1 MKKLNLMVVLCIL
14 FVTSACSSKYAVTFD
29 SNPQGAQLV
38 CNGKNWGYTPQTLYY
53 DKEVKERTTLS
64 LGACSANWISGAH
77 KSYGTVPLA
86 QYPDGV
92 RQTLQRPSGTGYSQD
107 AEFALKF
114 QQMRQQQRQA
124 QAAANA
130 ESWRQLNQSLDNL
143 NQSLQQQT
151 NSLQQQLNSQ
161 SYSQPSFNYN
171 NNRNYGTPVYNASD
185 CKGSVVN
192 GKCYGAVVPSGV
204 QKKCYGTML
213 NGECIGTVGY

>member
-1 MKKLNLMVVLCIL
+1 MRLGVLVFLGLATVGC
-14 FVTSACSSKYAVTFD
+14 ASKYAVTFD
-29 SNPQGAQLV
+29 SYPQGATLI
-38 CNGKNWGYTPQTLYY
+38 CDGTNWGYTPKTLYY
-53 DKEVKERTTLS
+53 DKEVKKQSYLNLYS
-64 LGACSANWISGAH
+64 CSANWSSGAREN
-77 KSYGTVPLA
+77 YGTIPI
-86 QYPDGV
+86 YKFPDGV
-92 RQTLQRPSGTGYSQD
+92 QKTLQRPDVPGFQQD